1 MIRFFTRVLLI
12 STFFIGLGAI
22 TDKAFESLFPT
33 KNELVS
39 NERINCD
46 LPKIK
51 QINYVRKNP
60 QIKTIKIENTSNLG
74 EKQFQF
80 QMILPHIEE
89 LQTDEILLDNVDDER
104 KIYIFQQDVENIN

>member
-1 MIRFFTRVLLI
+1 MIRFVTRVLLI

-22 TDKAFESLFPT
+22 TDTAFESLFSA

-39 NERINCD
+39 NDKIKCD
-46 LPKIK
+46 LSKIK

-60 QIKTIKIENTSNLG
+60 QIKVIKVENTSNLG

-80 QMILPHIEE
+80 QMILPQIEE
-89 LQTDEILLDNVDDER
+89 LQTNEILLDNDDDR
-104 KIYIFQQDVENIN
+104 KIYIFQHGVENIN